1 MLQPIGRL
9 GAGGVAPY
17 LEGMGPELEVL
28 EEVTSRLE
36 RAGIAYMLSGSM
48 ALNHYAQPR
57 MTRDM
62 DLVVDLGPEDAA
74 RVVELFQDAYE
85 PDPDEIQSAI
95 ARRRMFN
102 LIHSERVVKVD
113 MIVRKDSPY
122 RIEEFRR
129 RRRVQY
135 GPFSLWI
142 VAPEDLVLSKL
153 EWAKESH
160 SDFQLR
166 DVRTLLNA
174 VPKLEW
180 TYVERWASELGVA
193 ALLDEVRP

>member
-1 MLQPIGRL
+1 
-9 GAGGVAPY
+9 
-17 LEGMGPELEVL
+17 
-28 EEVTSRLE
+28 
-36 RAGIAYMLSGSM
+36 

-62 DLVVDLGPEDAA
+62 DLVVDLGAEDVE
-74 RVVELFQDAYE
+74 RIVELFQDAYE
-85 PDPDEIQSAI
+85 PDPEEIRSAI

-135 GPFSLWI
+135 GVVSLWI

-174 VPKLEW
+174 VQELEW
-180 TYVERWASELGVA
+180 SYIERWASILGVET
-193 ALLDEVRP
+193 LLDEVRP